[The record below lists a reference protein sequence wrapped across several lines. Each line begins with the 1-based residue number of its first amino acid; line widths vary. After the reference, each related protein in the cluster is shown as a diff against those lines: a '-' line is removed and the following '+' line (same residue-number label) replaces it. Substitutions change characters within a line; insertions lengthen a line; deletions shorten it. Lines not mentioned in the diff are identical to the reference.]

1 MKRLIKD
8 LLFCLIIA
16 SFTAAIPA
24 AGASTLLAMTG
35 IIEDDRALIWIFLA
49 LAIPVFVI
57 AYMRV
62 TRNPRDGTSRGRTP
76 RQARRPRG

>member
-1 MKRLIKD
+1 MKRMIKD

-16 SFTAAIPA
+16 AFTAAIPA

-35 IIEDDRALIWIFLA
+35 IVEDDRALIWIFLA
-49 LAIPVFVI
+49 LAVPIFVI

-62 TRNPRDGTSRGRTP
+62 TRTP
-76 RQARRPRG
+76 RG